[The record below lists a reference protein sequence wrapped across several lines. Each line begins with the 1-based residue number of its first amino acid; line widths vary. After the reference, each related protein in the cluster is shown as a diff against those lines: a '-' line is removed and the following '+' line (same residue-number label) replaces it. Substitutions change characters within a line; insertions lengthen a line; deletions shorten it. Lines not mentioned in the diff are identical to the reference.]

1 MFDGNENGDESD
13 ESVVGEAQGGEE
25 SGLKTFLSG
34 KSLWV
39 DDVKIPLTN
48 EICNQ
53 MVASLLISN
62 LNSNLFEIGGRVELT
77 RNY

>member
-25 SGLKTFLSG
+25 SGLKTIFSG

-62 LNSNLFEIGGRVELT
+62 LNSSLFEIGGRVELP